1 MNLATSAQIATPYL
15 LERHRF
21 KTLLWAAWLKLVQHD
36 AESHGSVG
44 KRYIC
49 PVAPFSM
56 LQFLRLFTLLEDQ
69 VGGAQSIVNLP
80 THPIHSF
87 AHRIE

>member
-1 MNLATSAQIATPYL
+1 MNLATSSQIATPYL

-36 AESHGSVG
+36 AESHASVG

-56 LQFLRLFTLLEDQ
+56 LQFLRLFTSLEEQ
-69 VGGAQSIVNLP
+69 VRGAQSIAHLP
-80 THPIHSF
+80 NHPHRF
-87 AHRIE
+87 FGHRIE